1 MRLLFQQL
9 GKEEK
14 INCNWSS
21 ESAGPRAE
29 ELAGREKGSNG
40 WEESTERG
48 RGEAK

>member
-29 ELAGREKGSNG
+29 ELAGRETGSVAG
-40 WEESTERG
+40 LPGDAS
-48 RGEAK
+48 